1 MYLFLWMGIKINR
14 MKNNDKTDKPAKTP
28 AQIESLRRKVETT
41 ATFGMLMVAVGI
53 ALPFIDFSSEIW
65 SEVGRWVYVVGAVIY
80 TIARMV
86 KIEDPADT
94 MRIRRL
100 IRLEFWAGVAFL
112 IGAGLWFYKAV
123 KFAGIAQAASLV
135 IMKDTVLFTLV
146 GAAIQLI
153 ASWMIYYARK
163 RIANSEEK

>member
-1 MYLFLWMGIKINR
+1 
-14 MKNNDKTDKPAKTP
+14 MKLSNKKSTPKSPAE
-28 AQIESLRRKVETT
+28 IEKLRRKVETT
-41 ATFGMLMVAVGI
+41 ATFGLLMVAVGLG
-53 ALPFIDFSSEIW
+53 LPFIDLFSDMW

-86 KIEDPADT
+86 KVDDPADT
-94 MRIRRL
+94 MRARRL

-123 KFAGIAQAASLV
+123 KFAAVAQAAAFV

-153 ASWMIYYARK
+153 ASWMIYFARK
-163 RIANSEEK
+163 RR